1 MSGGEEMSKLAR
13 TMRGL
18 KFDADDARAMDEEIR
33 KLDAYAMRTEF
44 PAPALLDYTPI
55 LSLALLKSQA
65 TLEKLTWCL
74 IGLSCV
80 LAVFAVVQVLL
91 IFY

>member
-1 MSGGEEMSKLAR
+1 MSKLAR
-13 TMRGL
+13 TIRGL
-18 KFDADDARAMDEEIR
+18 KFDEDDARAMEEEIR
-33 KLDAYAMRTEF
+33 KLDAYIEAMRTEF

-65 TLEKLTWCL
+65 VLSKLTWCL

-80 LAVFAVVQVLL
+80 LAVFAVVQVVL
-91 IFY
+91 IFC